1 MAGEITGVT
10 CGVGV
15 RMDALCSKC
24 RQLFT
29 DDRSLIW
36 FKRLIDWQRHCWN
49 VWQYPPFI
57 RHFWKV
63 PRWQMVPDASR
74 CQGGCLCLSSW
85 RGRNARMTH
94 QASASLWSW
103 KSPVC
108 CVVTGSLKPGCIAPP
123 VLGTRT
129 GTRGLSAAAG
139 PERVQWA
146 PRVSRGWRQEPSLWW
161 LVSDQ
166 SARIVTRDI
175 LQSSWHTCHH
185 SCHNWTSEHTGTGKS
200 RAGVMACCCHP
211 ALIFLQVKWPVISES
226 DKCEWDQ
233 WHLTA
238 ARANTL
244 VPIQGPDL
252 RRGAFC
258 KLDLLS

>member
-1 MAGEITGVT
+1 M
-10 CGVGV
+10 
-15 RMDALCSKC
+15 
-24 RQLFT
+24 T
-29 DDRSLIW
+29 DG
-36 FKRLIDWQRHCWN
+36 
-49 VWQYPPFI
+49 
-57 RHFWKV
+57 
-63 PRWQMVPDASR
+63 SR
-74 CQGGCLCLSSW
+74 CLQMSGGCLCLSSW

-108 CVVTGSLKPGCIAPP
+108 CVVTRSLKPGCIAPP

-146 PRVSRGWRQEPSLWW
+146 PRVSRGWRQELSLWW

-166 SARIVTRDI
+166 SARIVTRETSSSPHDNHDI
-175 LQSSWHTCHH
+175 PVITAV
-185 SCHNWTSEHTGTGKS
+185 TTGPVKT
-200 RAGVMACCCHP
+200 RAQGGARVMACCCQP

-238 ARANTL
+238 ARANSSDPGSRLT
-244 VPIQGPDL
+244 
-252 RRGAFC
+252 
-258 KLDLLS
+258 